1 MASCGKKQELRFACI
16 FCLINLQV
24 LSHFQLLS
32 LHQDKLVHLPM
43 ISVVAFMPENSRL
56 YILFIYC
63 LPCQRINILPGFTN
77 DSAVVVLYAEK
88 MSKKS
93 ASLAEQ
99 MM

>member
-1 MASCGKKQELRFACI
+1 
-16 FCLINLQV
+16 
-24 LSHFQLLS
+24 
-32 LHQDKLVHLPM
+32 M
-43 ISVVAFMPENSRL
+43 IIVVAFMPENSRFYL
-56 YILFIYC
+56 LFVYC
-63 LPCQRINILPGFTN
+63 RPCQRINILPGFTN

>member
-1 MASCGKKQELRFACI
+1 MS
-16 FCLINLQV
+16 NLQV
-24 LSHFQLLS
+24 SYHFQLLS
-32 LHQDKLVHLPM
+32 LNQDYLVQLPM
-43 ISVVAFMPENSRL
+43 IIVVAFMPQNSRFYL
-56 YILFIYC
+56 LFVYC
-63 LPCQRINILPGFTN
+63 PTCQRINILPGFTN

>member
-1 MASCGKKQELRFACI
+1 
-16 FCLINLQV
+16 
-24 LSHFQLLS
+24 
-32 LHQDKLVHLPM
+32 M

-56 YILFIYC
+56 YKYRP
-63 LPCQRINILPGFTN
+63 PCQRINILPGFTN
-77 DSAVVVLYAEK
+77 DSAVVALYAEK